1 MINTG
6 TIRMLCFLV
15 TSFPTLTEK
24 EDSASEKPVTQK
36 GESLFATFLA
46 FSPLNLLIGARINP
60 VPK

>member
-1 MINTG
+1 
-6 TIRMLCFLV
+6 MLCFLV